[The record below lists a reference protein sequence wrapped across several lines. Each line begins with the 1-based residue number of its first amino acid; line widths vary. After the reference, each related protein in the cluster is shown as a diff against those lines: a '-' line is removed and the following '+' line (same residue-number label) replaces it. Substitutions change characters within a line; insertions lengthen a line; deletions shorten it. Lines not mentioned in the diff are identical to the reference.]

1 MQIFDYL
8 ISLELVDLIVVLI
21 KVIVIY
27 FIFVVFFLWFLS
39 PFSAKSFYLKYIA
52 KASKTPRKFYIDENT
67 KKTDVKPTESI
78 VDQIEE
84 AKQKR
89 ISEYQEA
96 KVETL
101 RKVASK
107 LKIPK
112 YKQMGKDELIEKI
125 VDAEIEQAQEEAGE
139 DLKPAVITEGAEP
152 KNT

>member
-1 MQIFDYL
+1 MQLMEYL
-8 ISLELVDLIVVLI
+8 ISLELVDLILVLI
-21 KVIVIY
+21 KVIIIY
-27 FIFVVFFLWFLS
+27 FILVVICLWGLS
-39 PFSAKSFYLKYIA
+39 LFSAKSFYLKYIS
-52 KASKTPRKFYIDENT
+52 KPSKTPRKFYVDETT
-67 KKTDVKPTESI
+67 KKTDVKPNESLI
-78 VDQIEE
+78 DQIEE

-112 YKQMGKDELIEKI
+112 YKAMAKEELIEKI

-139 DLKPAVITEGAEP
+139 DLKPAVITEAPEP

>member
-1 MQIFDYL
+1 MQLFEYL
-8 ISLELVDLIVVLI
+8 ISLELVDLILVLI
-21 KVIVIY
+21 KVIIIY
-27 FIFVVFFLWFLS
+27 FIFVVIFLWALS
-39 PFSAKSFYLKYIA
+39 PFSAKAFYLKYIA
-52 KASKTPRKFYIDENT
+52 KPSKTPRKFYVDQDP
-67 KKTDVKPTESI
+67 KKADVKPADTLI
-78 VDQIEE
+78 DQIEE

-89 ISEYQEA
+89 ISDYQEV

-139 DLKPAVITEGAEP
+139 DLKPAVITEAPEP